1 MVPIET
7 MVAEARKPMTDS
19 VAAPQAFNRTVRE
32 DRPEVS
38 PWNLPNLLTMIR
50 LVMAFF
56 LCAAIAWEW
65 WLTGLVIMLFASI
78 TDWLDG
84 YLARLQGLVSSL
96 GRMLDP
102 LVDKVLISGVFIF
115 LLPVAAA
122 HGETW
127 LPPWMVA
134 VVVGR
139 ELIITSIRELMER
152 KGIAF
157 GADWPGKLKMVLQC
171 LAICL
176 ALVAEEARQRDS
188 LWGLETLLWNKLRDV
203 SMWAMA
209 LATIGSGLHYLVKMA
224 LLRLPARLG

>member
-1 MVPIET
+1 MVPIEI

-50 LVMAFF
+50 LVLAFF

-127 LPPWMVA
+127 LPRQTMCMYGSSLNSATSVPSSMAPNPSRSSRVA
-134 VVVGR
+134 TPPVGLCG
-139 ELIITSIRELMER
+139 ELR
-152 KGIAF
+152 KI
-157 GADWPGKLKMVLQC
+157 PR
-171 LAICL
+171 
-176 ALVAEEARQRDS
+176 AR
-188 LWGLETLLWNKLRDV
+188 G
-203 SMWAMA
+203 
-209 LATIGSGLHYLVKMA
+209 
-224 LLRLPARLG
+224 